1 MKREDIERL
10 IVQISTCEK
19 GTIPFKCACDQL
31 LVEFDRLKLKVA
43 ELEGK
48 LWDAQDEP
56 QQPDK
61 TLEQKIRDALDRL
74 GEGVFRNK
82 AYLNLRED
90 VLTEILAAIPQ
101 YQQPAIDL
109 SKLENIICECGHS
122 MQTHRDGDG
131 CCDRS
136 RCGCKQFAKKEDSQQ
151 SDKSLEQKI
160 QRIFDDNT
168 RDADCHEA
176 CIPREYY
183 GEVILEILALLK
195 PPQPRGYGEPKKESC
210 SYCNR
215 FDKCPVREFLF
226 ETKRS
231 NKRCYFAEEF
241 SCSNWQKQ
249 PEQEPSHWTPEG
261 RYAAQTPCY
270 GYNNPHQR

>member
-61 TLEQKIRDALDRL
+61 
-74 GEGVFRNK
+74 
-82 AYLNLRED
+82 
-90 VLTEILAAIPQ
+90 
-101 YQQPAIDL
+101 
-109 SKLENIICECGHS
+109 
-122 MQTHRDGDG
+122 
-131 CCDRS
+131 
-136 RCGCKQFAKKEDSQQ
+136 
-151 SDKSLEQKI
+151 SLEQKI

-183 GEVILEILALLK
+183 GEVILGILALLQSQ
-195 PPQPRGYGEPKKESC
+195 QPAGELVSDYELLRLTC
-210 SYCNR
+210 
-215 FDKCPVREFLF
+215 D
-226 ETKRS
+226 T
-231 NKRCYFAEEF
+231 
-241 SCSNWQKQ
+241 
-249 PEQEPSHWTPEG
+249 TPEKLAKRVAEAQLAYDKVRMKVHPSEGELAPCPFLIGGTRICEKPKFG
-261 RYAAQTPCY
+261 RHETCITSNCAVIEGIKAQLAHTMRSLKAQGWVKLPSEDELADMLEQVFASNT
-270 GYNNPHQR
+270 GQPHSAWPLNKIAQELRRLLFL

>member
-1 MKREDIERL
+1 LSDRGHGAAGFKPHYAIEQEIL
-10 IVQISTCEK
+10 
-19 GTIPFKCACDQL
+19 A
-31 LVEFDRLKLKVA
+31 EFDRLKLKVA

-56 QQPDK
+56 QQP
-61 TLEQKIRDALDRL
+61 
-74 GEGVFRNK
+74 
-82 AYLNLRED
+82 
-90 VLTEILAAIPQ
+90 
-101 YQQPAIDL
+101 
-109 SKLENIICECGHS
+109 
-122 MQTHRDGDG
+122 
-131 CCDRS
+131 
-136 RCGCKQFAKKEDSQQ
+136 
-151 SDKSLEQKI
+151 DKSLEQKI

>member
-61 TLEQKIRDALDRL
+61 
-74 GEGVFRNK
+74 
-82 AYLNLRED
+82 
-90 VLTEILAAIPQ
+90 
-101 YQQPAIDL
+101 
-109 SKLENIICECGHS
+109 
-122 MQTHRDGDG
+122 
-131 CCDRS
+131 
-136 RCGCKQFAKKEDSQQ
+136 
-151 SDKSLEQKI
+151 SLEQKI

-176 CIPREYY
+176 CIPCEYY
-183 GEVILEILALLK
+183 GEVILGILALLQSQ
-195 PPQPRGYGEPKKESC
+195 QPAGELVSDYELLRLTC
-210 SYCNR
+210 
-215 FDKCPVREFLF
+215 D
-226 ETKRS
+226 T
-231 NKRCYFAEEF
+231 
-241 SCSNWQKQ
+241 
-249 PEQEPSHWTPEG
+249 TPEKLAK
-261 RYAAQTPCY
+261 RAAEAQLAHTMRSLKAQGWVKLPSEDELADMLEQVFASNT
-270 GYNNPHQR
+270 GQPHSAWPLNKIAQELRRLLSL